1 MQSFAYTTKYGLVSV
16 ATGNGFISGVS
27 QLLPNYVE
35 LRAYK
40 NAYGKD
46 LAFGYQLMDEFG
58 LLSSESVIRFG
69 TGNLK
74 DLNEGRLSR
83 ETGSAIKKIGS
94 LSAQAVL

>member
-35 LRAYK
+35 LRAYSS
-40 NAYGKD
+40 AHGKD
-46 LAFGYQLMDEFG
+46 LSFGYQIMDQFG
-58 LLSSESVIRFG
+58 LLSSENVIRFG

-74 DLNEGRLSR
+74 DLSE
-83 ETGSAIKKIGS
+83 
-94 LSAQAVL
+94 

>member
-58 LLSSESVIRFG
+58 LLS
-69 TGNLK
+69 GNLK